1 MLLTPP
7 HSLGVTVQLWAS
19 FPACPPILDMVPLPS
34 ESKEPTGGAQEAGGK
49 VLCEALVFLSVDC
62 CGSQQIL
69 SEARLWDRSAVPQTL
84 SQEHIIGCWC

>member
-7 HSLGVTVQLWAS
+7 HSLGITVQLWAS

-49 VLCEALVFLSVDC
+49 VLCEALVFLSVES

-69 SEARLWDRSAVPQTL
+69 FEARLWDRSAVPQTL
-84 SQEHIIGCWC
+84 SQEHVIGCWC